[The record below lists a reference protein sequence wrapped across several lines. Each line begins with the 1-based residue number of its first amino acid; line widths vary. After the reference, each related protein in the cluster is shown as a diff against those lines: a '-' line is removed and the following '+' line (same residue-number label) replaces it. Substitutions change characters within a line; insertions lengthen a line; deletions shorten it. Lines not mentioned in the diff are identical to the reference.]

1 MKFKNYKNILCPKPL
16 ALSAGYIAITSV
28 MIISLLL
35 ITITVAL
42 STSNYFSRFNILES
56 EYKTR
61 SLGLAEACVDQA
73 LYRLVQKLD
82 TPNNFNVNIGNSQC
96 KIVSISP
103 AGAARTIKTQ
113 GEFQKS
119 FSNIKVVANTPG
131 YTVSSWQEC
140 KTENDPCQ

>member
-1 MKFKNYKNILCPKPL
+1 MIFKNYKISKIKNSI
-16 ALSAGYIAITSV
+16 AESNGYIAITSV

-73 LYRLVQKLD
+73 LYYLVQKID
-82 TPNNFNVNIGNSQC
+82 ITTETEVNIGTSKC
-96 KIVSISP
+96 KIFPIVVVGSS
-103 AGAARTIKTQ
+103 RTIRTQ

-119 FSNIKVVANTPG
+119 YSNIKVVVNTPS
-131 YTVSSWQEC
+131 YAVTSWQEC

>member
-1 MKFKNYKNILCPKPL
+1 MFNKLTVSSNG
-16 ALSAGYIAITSV
+16 GYIAITSV

-82 TPNNFNVNIGNSQC
+82 TPNNFNVNIGTSQC

-103 AGAARTIKTQ
+103 VGATRTIKTQ

-119 FSNIKVVANTPG
+119 FSNIKVVVNTPG
-131 YTVSSWQEC
+131 YQVQSWQEC

>member
-1 MKFKNYKNILCPKPL
+1 MIFKNYKILKIKNSI
-16 ALSAGYIAITSV
+16 AESNGYIAITSV

-82 TPNNFNVNIGNSQC
+82 TQNNFNVNIGTSQC

-103 AGAARTIKTQ
+103 VGVSRTIKTQ

-119 FSNIKVVANTPG
+119 YSNIKVVVNIPG
-131 YTVSSWQEC
+131 YNVVSWQEC
-140 KTENDPCQ
+140 KNENDPCQ